1 MKFDIITILP
11 EAFDS
16 YLNSSLLARAQGKE
30 LLDVNVWNL
39 RDWAT
44 DPHKTVDDRPYGGG
58 AGMVLKVDIA
68 ARVLKK
74 LVPRKNK
81 KTRIINFNPQGKLL
95 TQRKV
100 EGLAKKYD
108 RLVLLCG
115 RYEGFDARVEKLVD
129 EEISI
134 GDYVLTGGE
143 LPALVLLDAVS
154 RQVPG
159 VVGKEESILHESFS
173 LAPKTR
179 FATLVQGQAKELRL
193 LEHPHYTRPEV
204 FEWKGKKYRV
214 PKVLLS
220 GNHAAIQKWRDEQSL
235 SKTKKNRPDL
245 LVKQ

>member
-39 RDWAT
+39 LDWAT

-58 AGMVLKVDIA
+58 AGMVIKVDIVERA
-68 ARVLKK
+68 LKSI
-74 LVPRKNK
+74 VPKKNK
-81 KTRIINFNPQGKLL
+81 NTRVVLLSAQGKRLEQNHVSSL
-95 TQRKV
+95 ARKYNRV
-100 EGLAKKYD
+100 
-108 RLVLLCG
+108 VLLCG
-115 RYEGFDARVEKLVD
+115 RYEGFDARVEKMVD

-134 GDYVLTGGE
+134 GDYILTGGE
-143 LPALVLLDAVS
+143 LPALVLIDAVS

-245 LVKQ
+245 LVK